1 MEGGGQGEKEAE
13 VYRRW
18 ETRILKVAESGINK
32 EKSHNILQYL
42 AIKQVQRSGSQQ
54 LKISGGGDERY
65 RKWEAQTP
73 CPPPSPPPRS
83 RCKTILIILRADR
96 QVVMQEM
103 LFRAL
108 FIS

>member
-42 AIKQVQRSGSQQ
+42 AIKQVQRTGSQQ
-54 LKISGGGDERY
+54 LKISGGGG
-65 RKWEAQTP
+65 
-73 CPPPSPPPRS
+73 
-83 RCKTILIILRADR
+83 
-96 QVVMQEM
+96 
-103 LFRAL
+103 
-108 FIS
+108 

>member
-1 MEGGGQGEKEAE
+1 MTFSLAFLSWLLKLPNILVEEDGGGGGQREKEAE

-42 AIKQVQRSGSQQ
+42 AIKQVQRTGSQQ

-73 CPPPSPPPRS
+73 CPPPSPPQGLGA
-83 RCKTILIILRADR
+83 K
-96 QVVMQEM
+96 
-103 LFRAL
+103 LF
-108 FIS
+108 